1 MPPSLGLGQ
10 GRRQRQGL
18 PDLPR
23 PRERQ
28 EGHQAVQF
36 SPRRSVRSPP
46 RTCPSTPSTR
56 RSPRSELRRITTR
69 TSQNTDKRRR
79 IPNATTL
86 HYSREVLKGIEGE
99 VDDVAQKDSSLLAT
113 HGLTIDVA
121 VVTGV
126 ALATRYPGSHL
137 FTVPG
142 RAEAQGIGMGRRRE
156 EQPSHPRSVNAR
168 FERGSRGESEGDG
181 GGERRDAPQQFLNE
195 STKAEGLNH
204 LQIRPHAALPSAE
217 RAVEYRG
224 DRRPLLLRGR
234 WRRRL
239 SLSHHLTTLP
249 GPRSS
254 IRSFR
259 RSSRARLEF
268 F

>member
-18 PDLPR
+18 PGLPR

-181 GGERRDAPQQFLNE
+181 GGNWPFQ
-195 STKAEGLNH
+195 
-204 LQIRPHAALPSAE
+204 
-217 RAVEYRG
+217 
-224 DRRPLLLRGR
+224 
-234 WRRRL
+234 
-239 SLSHHLTTLP
+239 
-249 GPRSS
+249 RS
-254 IRSFR
+254 
-259 RSSRARLEF
+259 
-268 F
+268 